1 MKNYNNLNGLFY
13 LNNSGQKWVIYEN
26 GKKVK
31 HTFKTKSGKEITR
44 TAIYFESFGNF
55 GSLVISY
62 KGKKISVL
70 ADTILED

>member
-1 MKNYNNLNGLFY
+1 MRNGIYY
-13 LNNSGQKWVIYEN
+13 LNNSGSRWVIYEN

-31 HTFKTKSGKEITR
+31 HTFFTESGKEITR

-62 KGKKISVL
+62 NGKKISVL
-70 ADTILED
+70 SDTILKD